1 MKLKNKIIF
10 LIPAKN
16 EERNIKNVLIKFK
29 KYGKVIVVND
39 HSIDNTLKIAKQF
52 SHKVL
57 NMKGLSGYDA
67 ALKFGLRHII
77 NNIPGNYVITI
88 DADGEHSHIF
98 VSKLINKIKN
108 KSLVIGNR
116 LKYNRWSEYFCGF
129 LSLFFFS
136 IKDPLSGMKCYNL
149 NYLKKNKKR
158 VLEKLNPK
166 IDQCGMFFFK
176 IYNLKEITNVNIKTN
191 NSNKPSSI
199 GSGILIN
206 LKIIK
211 FFFNA
216 IF

>member
-1 MKLKNKIIF
+1 MKLKKKIIF

-16 EERNIKNVLIKFK
+16 EEKNIKNVLVKFR

-39 HSIDNTLKIAKQF
+39 HSTDNTFNIAKQF
-52 SHKVL
+52 AHKIL
-57 NMKGLSGYDA
+57 NLKYKSGYDA
-67 ALKFGLRHII
+67 TLKFGLKHII
-77 NNIPGNYVITI
+77 NNISGNYVITV

-98 VSKLINKIKN
+98 IAKLINKMKN
-108 KSLVIGNR
+108 KYLVIGNR
-116 LKYNRWSEYFCGF
+116 SKYNRWSEYFCGF
-129 LSLFFFS
+129 LSYFFFS

-149 NYLKKNKKR
+149 DYLKKNKKR

-176 IYNLKEITNVNIKTN
+176 IYNLKEVTNVNIKTN
-191 NSNKPSSI
+191 NSNKPSSV
-199 GSGILIN
+199 GSGLLIN